1 MIISLSE
8 NLKTIM
14 ETVGNPIPSGWFEAI
29 KKKKK
34 LIWLVVST
42 HPRKKLIGQF
52 GSSSQTSG

>member
-29 KKKKK
+29 KKKK

-42 HPRKKLIGQF
+42 HPQKKLIGQF